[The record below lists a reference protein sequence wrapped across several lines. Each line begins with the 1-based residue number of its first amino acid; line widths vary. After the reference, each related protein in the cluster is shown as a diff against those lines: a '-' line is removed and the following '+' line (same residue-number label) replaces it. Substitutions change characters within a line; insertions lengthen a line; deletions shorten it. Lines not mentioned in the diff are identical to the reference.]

1 MSGDHTRPEGEA
13 PVAEAKRPVVHPR
26 SPRQALMPDSLPP
39 PPSRRVRH
47 PIVVVGNAV
56 FTLVVLI
63 IIGGGAGLYLG
74 KRKFDA
80 AGPLDRERT
89 VMISRGQGIRDIA
102 EQLRREGVIDQP
114 LLFVTGAALMRVT
127 DELKAGEY
135 VFERQASMREVL
147 ALLVEG
153 RSIQHQVTVP
163 EGLTSEQ
170 IVAKLGE
177 ADVLTG
183 NLREIPK
190 EGTLLPETYKVTR
203 GTSRDQVIQRMA
215 AAHRRLVQEVWER
228 RSPDLPLRSP
238 EELVTLASIVEKETG
253 RADER
258 TRVAAVFINRLQR
271 RMRLQSDP
279 TVVYGVAGGKATL
292 GRGPTRDELDRPT
305 PYNTYIVDGLPPGPI
320 ANPGRASLEAT
331 ANPSR
336 TKELYFVAD
345 GTGGHVF
352 AESYEQ
358 HLKNVARWREVER
371 QQQDPNTAAAAN
383 RQLLSPQPT
392 APIPQAAPK
401 PASAKATRP
410 ANGKVPAN
418 RKQDSDND

>member
-1 MSGDHTRPEGEA
+1 MSGDPTRPEDAA
-13 PVAEAKRPVVHPR
+13 PVADLDRPLVQPR
-26 SPRQALMPDSLPP
+26 SPRQALLPDALPP
-39 PPSRRVRH
+39 PPSQRVRH
-47 PIVVVGNAV
+47 PIVMVGNAI
-56 FTLVVLI
+56 FTVIVLF
-63 IIGGGAGLYLG
+63 IIGGGAALYLG
-74 KRKFDA
+74 KRKFDM
-80 AGPLDRERT
+80 AGSLDRERT
-89 VMISRGQGIRDIA
+89 VMIQRGLGIRDIA

-114 LLFVTGAALMRVT
+114 LLFVTGVTLMRAAE
-127 DELKAGEY
+127 ELKAGEY
-135 VFERQASMREVL
+135 VFERGVSMREVIG
-147 ALLVEG
+147 LLIEG
-153 RSIQHQVTVP
+153 RSIQHAITIP

-170 IVAKLGE
+170 ILAKLGE
-177 ADVLTG
+177 QDVLTG
-183 NLREIPK
+183 NIRDLPK

-203 GTSRDQVIQRMA
+203 GTSRDQLVQRMA

-279 TVVYGVAGGKATL
+279 TVVYGIVGGKATL
-292 GRGPTRDELDRPT
+292 GRGLSQSELERPT
-305 PYNTYIVDGLPPGPI
+305 LYNTYVVEGLPPGPI

-345 GTGGHVF
+345 GTGGHAF

-358 HLKNVARWREVER
+358 HQRNVARWREAER
-371 QQQDPNTAAAAN
+371 QQAQDPNAN
-383 RQLLSPQPT
+383 RQLLSPQPA

-401 PASAKATRP
+401 PANAKATRA
-410 ANGKVPAN
+410 ANGKARGN
-418 RKQDSDND
+418 RKQDSD

>member
-13 PVAEAKRPVVHPR
+13 AVADAERPAVHPR
-26 SPRQALMPDSLPP
+26 SPRQALMPDEMPP

-47 PIVVVGNAV
+47 PFVVVGNAI
-56 FTLVVLI
+56 FTLVVLL
-63 IIGGGAGLYLG
+63 IIGGGAALYMG

-80 AGPLDRERT
+80 TGPLDRERT
-89 VMISRGQGIRDIA
+89 VMIQRGQGIRDIA

-114 LLFVTGAALMRVT
+114 LLFVIGAALMRVT

-135 VFERQASMREVL
+135 LFERNASMREVL

-153 RSIQHQVTVP
+153 RSIQHAITIP

-177 ADVLTG
+177 QDVLTG
-183 NLREIPK
+183 AVREIPK

-203 GTSRDQVIQRMA
+203 GFGRDQVLQRMA

-279 TVVYGVAGGKATL
+279 TVVYGIAGGKAVL

-336 TKELYFVAD
+336 TKEIYFVAD

-358 HLKNVARWREVER
+358 HVKNVARWREVER
-371 QQQDPNTAAAAN
+371 QQDPNAAAAN
-383 RQLLSPQPT
+383 RQLLSPQPS
-392 APIPQAAPK
+392 APLPQAVPRPPNAR
-401 PASAKATRP
+401 ATRP
-410 ANGKVPAN
+410 ANGKAGAN

>member
-1 MSGDHTRPEGEA
+1 MSGDHTRPEGDA
-13 PVAEAKRPVVHPR
+13 PVIEAERPAVHPR
-26 SPRQALMPDSLPP
+26 SPRQALMPDELPP

-56 FTLVVLI
+56 FTLVVLAI
-63 IIGGGAGLYLG
+63 IAGGAGLYMG

-80 AGPLDRERT
+80 TGPLDRERT
-89 VMISRGQGIRDIA
+89 VMIQRGQGIRDIA

-114 LLFVTGAALMRVT
+114 LLFVIGATFMRVT

-135 VFERQASMREVL
+135 LFDRQASMREVL
-147 ALLVEG
+147 SLLVEG
-153 RSIQHQVTVP
+153 RSIQHAITIP

-177 ADVLTG
+177 QDVLTG
-183 NLREIPK
+183 SVREIPK

-203 GTSRDQVIQRMA
+203 GFSRDQVLQRMA
-215 AAHRRLVQEVWER
+215 AAHRRLVLEVWER

-253 RADER
+253 KADER

-279 TVVYGVAGGKATL
+279 TVIYGIAGGKAVL

-336 TKELYFVAD
+336 NKELYFVAD

-358 HLKNVARWREVER
+358 HVKNVARWREVER
-371 QQQDPNTAAAAN
+371 QQVDPNAAAAN

-401 PASAKATRP
+401 PASTRATRP
-410 ANGKVPAN
+410 ANGKTRA
-418 RKQDSDND
+418 KQDGDSD

>member
-13 PVAEAKRPVVHPR
+13 AVAEAERPAVHPR
-26 SPRQALMPDSLPP
+26 SPRQALMPDEMPP

-47 PIVVVGNAV
+47 PFVVVGNAI
-56 FTLVVLI
+56 FTLVVLL
-63 IIGGGAGLYLG
+63 IIGGGAALYMG

-80 AGPLDRERT
+80 TGPLDRERT
-89 VMISRGQGIRDIA
+89 VMIQRGQGIRDIA

-114 LLFVTGAALMRVT
+114 LLFVIGAALMRVT

-135 VFERQASMREVL
+135 LFERNASMREVL

-153 RSIQHQVTVP
+153 RSIQHAITIP

-177 ADVLTG
+177 QDVLTG
-183 NLREIPK
+183 AVREIPK

-203 GTSRDQVIQRMA
+203 GFSRDQVLQRMA

-279 TVVYGVAGGKATL
+279 TVVYGIAGGKAVL

-336 TKELYFVAD
+336 TKEIYFVAD

-358 HLKNVARWREVER
+358 HVKNVARWREVER
-371 QQQDPNTAAAAN
+371 QQDPNAAAAN
-383 RQLLSPQPT
+383 RQLLSPQPS
-392 APIPQAAPK
+392 APLPQAVPK
-401 PASAKATRP
+401 PPNARATRP
-410 ANGKVPAN
+410 ANGKAGAN

>member
-13 PVAEAKRPVVHPR
+13 AVAEAERPAVHPR
-26 SPRQALMPDSLPP
+26 SPRQALMPDEMPP

-47 PIVVVGNAV
+47 PFVVVGNAI
-56 FTLVVLI
+56 FTLVVLL
-63 IIGGGAGLYLG
+63 IIGGGAALYMG

-80 AGPLDRERT
+80 TGPLDRERT
-89 VMISRGQGIRDIA
+89 VMIQRGQGIRDIA

-114 LLFVTGAALMRVT
+114 LLFVIGAALVRVT

-135 VFERQASMREVL
+135 LFERNASMREVL

-153 RSIQHQVTVP
+153 RSIQHAITIP

-177 ADVLTG
+177 QDVLTG
-183 NLREIPK
+183 AVREIPK

-203 GTSRDQVIQRMA
+203 GFSRDQVLQRMA

-279 TVVYGVAGGKATL
+279 TVVYGIAGGKAVL

-336 TKELYFVAD
+336 TKEIYFVAD

-358 HLKNVARWREVER
+358 HVKNVARWREVER
-371 QQQDPNTAAAAN
+371 QQDPNAAAAN
-383 RQLLSPQPT
+383 RQLLSPQPS
-392 APIPQAAPK
+392 APLPQAVPK
-401 PASAKATRP
+401 PPNARATRP
-410 ANGKVPAN
+410 ANGKAGAN

>member
-1 MSGDHTRPEGEA
+1 MSGDHTRPEGEV
-13 PVAEAKRPVVHPR
+13 PVAEAERPLVNPR
-26 SPRQALMPDSLPP
+26 SPRQALMADALPP
-39 PPSRRVRH
+39 PPSRRARH
-47 PIVVVGNAV
+47 PIVVVGNAI
-56 FTLVVLI
+56 FTLVVLV
-63 IIGGGAGLYLG
+63 IIGGAAALYMG

-89 VMISRGQGIRDIA
+89 VMIQRGQGIRDIA
-102 EQLRREGVIDQP
+102 EQLRREGIIDQP
-114 LLFVTGAALMRVT
+114 LLFVTGATLMRVT

-135 VFERQASMREVL
+135 LFERQASMRGVL

-153 RSIQHQVTVP
+153 RSIQHAITIP

-170 IVAKLGE
+170 ILAKLGE

-183 NLREIPK
+183 NVREIPK

-203 GTSRDQVIQRMA
+203 GFSREQVIQRMA

-228 RSPDLPLRSP
+228 RSPDLPLRSA

-279 TVVYGVAGGKATL
+279 TVVYGIAGGKATL
-292 GRGPTRDELDRPT
+292 GRGLSRDELDRPT

-358 HLKNVARWREVER
+358 HVKNVARWREVER
-371 QQQDPNTAAAAN
+371 QQDPNAAAN
-383 RQLLSPQPT
+383 RQLLSPQPA
-392 APIPQAAPK
+392 APIPQATPK
-401 PASAKATRP
+401 PASTKATRR
-410 ANGKVPAN
+410 ANGKARAN
-418 RKQDSDND
+418 RKQDSGND

>member
-13 PVAEAKRPVVHPR
+13 AVADAERPAVHPR
-26 SPRQALMPDSLPP
+26 SPRQALMPDEMPP

-47 PIVVVGNAV
+47 PFVVVGNAI
-56 FTLVVLI
+56 FTLVVLL
-63 IIGGGAGLYLG
+63 IIGGGAALYMG

-80 AGPLDRERT
+80 TGPLDRERT
-89 VMISRGQGIRDIA
+89 VMIQRGQGIRDIA

-114 LLFVTGAALMRVT
+114 LLFVIGAALMRVT

-135 VFERQASMREVL
+135 LFERNASMREVL

-153 RSIQHQVTVP
+153 RSIQHAITIP

-177 ADVLTG
+177 QDVLTG
-183 NLREIPK
+183 AVREIPK

-203 GTSRDQVIQRMA
+203 GFSRDQVLQRMA

-279 TVVYGVAGGKATL
+279 TVVYGVAGGKAVL

-336 TKELYFVAD
+336 TKEIYFVAD

-358 HLKNVARWREVER
+358 HVKNVARWREVER
-371 QQQDPNTAAAAN
+371 QQDPNAAAAN
-383 RQLLSPQPT
+383 RQLLSPQPS
-392 APIPQAAPK
+392 APLPQAVPK
-401 PASAKATRP
+401 PPNARATRP
-410 ANGKVPAN
+410 ANGKAGAN

>member
-13 PVAEAKRPVVHPR
+13 PVAEAERSGIQPR
-26 SPRQALMPDSLPP
+26 SPRQALVPDMLPP

-47 PIVVVGNAV
+47 PLVVVGNAL

-63 IIGGGAGLYLG
+63 IIGGGAALYMG

-80 AGPLDRERT
+80 VGPLDRERT
-89 VMISRGQGIRDIA
+89 VMIQRGQGIRDIA
-102 EQLRREGVIDQP
+102 EQLRREGVIEQP

-135 VFERQASMREVL
+135 LFERHASMREVL
-147 ALLVEG
+147 SLLVEG
-153 RSIQHQVTVP
+153 RSIQHAITIP

-177 ADVLTG
+177 HDVLTG
-183 NLREIPK
+183 NVREIPK

-203 GTSRDQVIQRMA
+203 GFTREQVIQRMA

-228 RSPDLPLRSP
+228 RSPDLPLRSA

-258 TRVAAVFINRLQR
+258 TRVAAVFVNRLQR

-279 TVVYGVAGGKATL
+279 TVVYGIAGGKATL
-292 GRGPTRDELDRPT
+292 GRGLSRDEIDRPT

-358 HLKNVARWREVER
+358 HVKNVARWREVER
-371 QQQDPNTAAAAN
+371 QQQDPNGAS
-383 RQLLSPQPT
+383 RQLLSPQPA

-401 PASAKATRP
+401 PASGNTKATRP
-410 ANGKVPAN
+410 ANGKARAN

>member
-13 PVAEAKRPVVHPR
+13 AVAEAERPAVHPR
-26 SPRQALMPDSLPP
+26 SPRQALMPDTLPP

-47 PIVVVGNAV
+47 PIVVVGNAI
-56 FTLVVLI
+56 FTLVVLV
-63 IIGGGAGLYLG
+63 IIGGGGALYMG

-89 VMISRGQGIRDIA
+89 VMIQRGQGIRDIA

-114 LLFVTGAALMRVT
+114 LWFVTGAALMRVT

-135 VFERQASMREVL
+135 LFERNVSMRDVL
-147 ALLVEG
+147 GLLVEG

-177 ADVLTG
+177 QDVLTG
-183 NLREIPK
+183 NVREIPK

-203 GTSRDQVIQRMA
+203 GISREQVIQRMA

-253 RADER
+253 KADER

-279 TVVYGVAGGKATL
+279 TVVYGVVGGKATL
-292 GRGPTRDELDRPT
+292 GRGLSRDELDRPT

-358 HLKNVARWREVER
+358 HTKNVARWREVER
-371 QQQDPNTAAAAN
+371 QQDPNAAAAN
-383 RQLLSPQPT
+383 RQLLSPQPA
-392 APIPQAAPK
+392 APIPQATPK

-410 ANGKVPAN
+410 VRAN
-418 RKQDSDND
+418 RKQDGDND

>member
-1 MSGDHTRPEGEA
+1 MSGDHQKPTDAPEPERPI
-13 PVAEAKRPVVHPR
+13 VHPR
-26 SPRQALMPDSLPP
+26 SPRQALMAETLPP
-39 PPSRRVRH
+39 PPSRRARH
-47 PIVVVGNAV
+47 PLVVIGNAI
-56 FTLVVLI
+56 FTLVVLV
-63 IIGGGAGLYLG
+63 IIGGGAGLYIG

-89 VMISRGQGIRDIA
+89 VMIARGQGIRDIA
-102 EQLRREGVIDQP
+102 DQLRREGVIDQP
-114 LLFVTGAALMRVT
+114 LLFVTGAMLMRVT

-135 VFERQASMREVL
+135 LFDRQVSMHEVL
-147 ALLVEG
+147 NIVVEG
-153 RSIQHQVTVP
+153 RSIQHQVTIP

-170 IVAKLGE
+170 ILVKLAE
-177 ADVLTG
+177 SDVLTG
-183 NLREIPK
+183 SVRAIPK

-203 GTSRDQVIQRMA
+203 GTSRDQVVQRMLA
-215 AAHRRLVQEVWER
+215 SHKRLLQELWDR

-258 TRVAAVFINRLQR
+258 TRVAGVFVNRLQR

-279 TVVYGVAGGKATL
+279 TVVYGVVGGKAIL
-292 GRGPTRDELDRPT
+292 GRGLSREELDRPT
-305 PYNTYIVDGLPPGPI
+305 PYNTYIIDGLPPGPI

-358 HLKNVARWREVER
+358 HVKNVARWRDVER
-371 QQQDPNTAAAAN
+371 QQQQETNAAAAG
-383 RQLLSPQPT
+383 RQLLSPQPA
-392 APIPQAAPK
+392 APLPQAAPK
-401 PASAKATRP
+401 PAATPKASR
-410 ANGKVPAN
+410 ANGKARAAQP
-418 RKQDSDND
+418 KQDDE